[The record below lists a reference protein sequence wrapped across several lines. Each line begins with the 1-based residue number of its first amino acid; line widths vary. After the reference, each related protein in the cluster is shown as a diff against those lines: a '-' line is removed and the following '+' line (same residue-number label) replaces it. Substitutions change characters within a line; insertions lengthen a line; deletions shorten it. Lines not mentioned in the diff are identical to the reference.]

1 MTMTYEDPVIEEILK
16 KHTKKILEIVNL
28 LRDFLAQEFPNFQ
41 EKGYPVWKGLGY
53 KDPKCGYICGIFP
66 YEDHVQIGFE
76 YGILLK
82 DKDKLLEGDGK
93 QVRYI
98 TMHTTDDIN
107 EKAIKD
113 FLKQS
118 LALPTS
124 KKDKMAMV
132 DMMRKR

>member
-1 MTMTYEDPVIEEILK
+1 MEDPIIEEILS
-16 KHTKKILEIVNL
+16 KHTKKIIEIVNAM
-28 LRDFLAQEFPNFQ
+28 RDYLAQEFPNFQ

-66 YEDHVQIGFE
+66 NEQYVDFGFE

-82 DKDKLLEGDGK
+82 DKDKLLQGDGK
-93 QVRYI
+93 QVRYLAVK
-98 TMHTTDDIN
+98 TLNEIN

>member
-1 MTMTYEDPVIEEILK
+1 MIDDPIIEEILN
-16 KHTKKILEIVNL
+16 KHTKKIIDIVNA
-28 LRDFLAQEFPNFQ
+28 LRDFIASEFPNFQ

-66 YEDHVQIGFE
+66 YEEYVDFGFE

-82 DKDKLLEGDGK
+82 DKDKLLQGDGK
-93 QVRYI
+93 QVRYLPVK
-98 TMHTTDDIN
+98 TLAQIN

>member
-1 MTMTYEDPVIEEILK
+1 MEDPIIEEILG
-16 KHTKKILEIVNL
+16 KHTKKIIEIVNAM
-28 LRDFLAQEFPNFQ
+28 RDYLAQDFPNFQ

-66 YEDHVQIGFE
+66 YETYVDFGFE

-82 DKDKLLEGDGK
+82 DKDKLLQGDGK
-93 QVRYI
+93 QMRFLAVKSLNE
-98 TMHTTDDIN
+98 IN